1 MNWGRAILAGVIG
14 GFVVSLADYILHGMI
29 MGNTYAKYPVFSQT
43 QANPVWFILIAIV
56 IGIFAAILFAKTRK
70 CWAEGWKGGMTYGFW
85 VAMVAFFANFY
96 FPLVLA
102 GFPYYLGWCWGG
114 INVIEGLIG
123 GAVLGLI
130 YKQA

>member
-1 MNWGRAILAGVIG
+1 MSWGKTILAGVIG
-14 GFVVSLADYILHGMI
+14 GFVVSVVDYFLHGVVMAR
-29 MGNTYAKYPVFSQT
+29 TYATYPVFSQE

-56 IGIFAAILFAKTRK
+56 IGIFAAVLFAKTRS
-70 CWAEGWKGGMTYGFW
+70 CWAEGWKGGLTYGFW
-85 VAMVAFFANFY
+85 LGMVAFFANFY